1 MVTDQT
7 SDLLTRIRNAQRVG
21 HKSVR
26 VFFSKQVESVLKVL
40 VSEGFVL
47 GYEEKD
53 SSKPGFKEYEV
64 DLKYFET
71 GEPMMGTA
79 KSVSKPGR
87 RIYLRHDR
95 LPQVHR
101 GLGIAIVST
110 SQGVMSDRQARNL
123 GIGGEV
129 LALVHS

>member
-1 MVTDQT
+1 MVIDQT

-26 VFFSKQVESVLKVL
+26 VFYSKQSESVLKVL
-40 VSEGFVL
+40 VEEGFVL
-47 GYEEKD
+47 GFEEKEAER
-53 SSKPGFKEYEV
+53 PGFKEYEV
-64 DLKYFET
+64 DLKYFDT
-71 GEPMMGTA
+71 GEPMMGQL
-79 KSVSKPGR
+79 KRVSKPGR

-95 LPQVHR
+95 LPQVHH

-110 SQGVMSDRQARNL
+110 SQGVMSDRQARKR

-129 LALVHS
+129 LAVVHS